1 MEAERYQQIVAG
13 LTQTNNQLVTQL
25 RELEA
30 PAAHYADF
38 FVIPRGGS
46 TSLAVPGLYGRG
58 NAPCSP
64 SLRSRQVRRTWMPV
78 FPPPLGSITMVGG
91 FQDRRKELGARAARG
106 GQVEEQA
113 WV

>member
-1 MEAERYQQIVAG
+1 
-13 LTQTNNQLVTQL
+13 
-25 RELEA
+25 
-30 PAAHYADF
+30 
-38 FVIPRGGS
+38 
-46 TSLAVPGLYGRG
+46 
-58 NAPCSP
+58 
-64 SLRSRQVRRTWMPV
+64 VRRTWMPV